1 MEHKHS
7 FPCTEGCAQF
17 HLARARLLIALLCEG
32 QSLRGVHADVML
44 RVIARE
50 LDTVATALVGKQVSS
65 PHSRQHQDA
74 LPTRHCGVAKS
85 TPIRNVRIVCGA
97 YRTLIITDVWLNMA

>member
-1 MEHKHS
+1 MLGKGKQVMEHKHA

-32 QSLRGVHADVML
+32 QSLRGAHAAVML

-50 LDTVATALVGKQVSS
+50 LDAVATALVGEASA
-65 PHSRQHQDA
+65 REFTA
-74 LPTRHCGVAKS
+74 LRAASGRSAYPPLRRG
-85 TPIRNVRIVCGA
+85 RILA
-97 YRTLIITDVWLNMA
+97 Q

>member
-7 FPCTEGCAQF
+7 FPCTQGCAQF

-32 QSLRGVHADVML
+32 QSLRGVHAEVML

-50 LDTVATALVGKQVSS
+50 LDTVATAMVGEASA
-65 PHSRQHQDA
+65 REFAA
-74 LPTRHCGVAKS
+74 LTAASGRS
-85 TPIRNVRIVCGA
+85 A
-97 YRTLIITDVWLNMA
+97 YPPLRRGKIHAH

>member
-50 LDTVATALVGKQVSS
+50 LDTVATALVGEASEFT
-65 PHSRQHQDA
+65 A
-74 LPTRHCGVAKS
+74 LTTASGRS
-85 TPIRNVRIVCGA
+85 A
-97 YRTLIITDVWLNMA
+97 YPPLRRGKIHAH